1 MNIAKEHPGFSRTVI
16 ALAVL
21 AAFSPAHA
29 EDGDDIAQLTKPES
43 SIGVGVSAASG
54 GEKDRALFGQYNG
67 LRKNSVNLLLDLD
80 YVKRDDATGTW
91 TTIRGRNLG
100 LDSREL
106 GFSMQKQGDWKFSA
120 DYSELVRHDP
130 RTINTGLAGAGTTTP
145 SVNLLSAPGTGSELN
160 LELKRKGLGLGGE
173 KWITPNLQL
182 EVNFKNEDKDGARL
196 FGRGFTCP
204 SGAAPSPICTTMAS
218 GVNQWAL
225 LMLPEPINSTTRQF
239 DGKLNYSG
247 EKLMLSGGYYGSFY
261 INSNDTLTPTIPG
274 TLNNPLGA
282 PTTLNAG
289 LRGIL
294 GLPMALPPDNQA
306 HQLYLSGSYAFT
318 PKTRSTFKLAYT
330 HATQDDDFPAVFA
343 AAAPGGRTNLGGV
356 LDTTLAQFGLT
367 ARPMPKLFLLANLRY
382 EDKKDRTPIALY
394 NIEGTNTFTNGHISN
409 KKIAGKVEA
418 SYQLPLNVKGTLG
431 GDYESIDRG
440 TFVATDQLAGLSGI
454 RQKTEEIGYRA
465 ELRRAMSETLTG
477 AISYGHS
484 RRDGS
489 SWLKPNSGATTGVTA
504 LSDSAIFSRT
514 AIFPMIFTNRTRDK
528 VKLSADWMPM
538 ERLSL
543 QFAFEDA
550 RDDYSAPTTKG
561 LQDTGMRLYS
571 IDAAWTLNDKWKL
584 TGYWSQSEQ
593 KLRVDHSSGYQA
605 DVRDKND
612 TLGLGVAGKP
622 TGRLDVGAN
631 LSYISDTTV
640 YGQTLDSLASTTNQ
654 NFLASSGGLPDVTFR
669 QTRFNLF
676 SKYALD
682 KNSDIRLDF
691 IHQHSYLNEW
701 TWGYNGVPFAY
712 SDNTTISMLPNQR
725 VSFIGITY
733 IYKMR

>member
-1 MNIAKEHPGFSRTVI
+1 MNIAKKHPGFSQTVI

-21 AAFSPAHA
+21 AAFGPAHA
-29 EDGDDIAQLTKPES
+29 EDGDDLAQLTKPES
-43 SIGVGVSAASG
+43 SVSVGVGAASG

-67 LRKNSVNLLLDLD
+67 LRKDSVNLLLDLD
-80 YVKRDDATGTW
+80 YVKRNDATGTW
-91 TTIRGRNLG
+91 TTVRGRNLG
-100 LDSREL
+100 LDNREL

-120 DYSELVRHDP
+120 DYNEITRHDP
-130 RTINTGLAGAGTTTP
+130 RTINTGMLNAGTTTP
-145 SVNLLSAPGTGSELN
+145 TVNLLSAPGTGSELN
-160 LELKRKGLGLGGE
+160 LELRRKGLGFGVE
-173 KWITPNLQL
+173 KWLTPSLQL

-196 FGRGFTCP
+196 FGKGYACA
-204 SGAAPSPICTTMAS
+204 SSAAPGCAAGSATATGTARLF
-218 GVNQWAL
+218 V
-225 LMLPEPINSTTRQF
+225 PEPIDSSTKQV
-239 DGKLNYSG
+239 DAKLNYSG

-261 INSNDTLTPTIPG
+261 NNMNGTLTPTVPG
-274 TLNNPLGA
+274 TLNNPLGT
-282 PTTLNAG
+282 PLPLSTG
-289 LRGIL
+289 LQSIL
-294 GLPMALPPDNQA
+294 QLPMALPPDNQA

-330 HATQDDDFPAVFA
+330 HATQDDNFLGSGLTGAPA
-343 AAAPGGRTNLGGV
+343 GRTSLDGV

-394 NIEGTNTFTNGHISN
+394 NLEGTNTWTNGHISN
-409 KKIAGKVEA
+409 KKIAGKAEA

-489 SWLKPNSGATTGVTA
+489 SWLKPNSGANTGVTP
-504 LSDSAIFSRT
+504 LSDSAIYSRT

-528 VKLSADWMPM
+528 VKLLADWMPM

-550 RDDYSAPTTKG
+550 KDDYSAPTTKG
-561 LQDTGMRLYS
+561 LQDSGMRLYS
-571 IDAAWTLNDKWKL
+571 IDAAYTLSDKWKL
-584 TGYWSQSEQ
+584 NAYWSQSEQ
-593 KLRVDHSSGYQA
+593 TIRVDHSSGYQA
-605 DVRDKND
+605 DIRDKND
-612 TLGLGVAGKP
+612 TLGLGVVGKP

-631 LSYISDTTV
+631 LSYINDRTA
-640 YGQTLDSLASTTNQ
+640 YGQTLDVLATTANQ

-669 QTRFNLF
+669 QTRLNLF
-676 SKYALD
+676 TKYALD
-682 KNSDIRLDF
+682 KKSDIRLDF
-691 IHQHSYLNEW
+691 IHQQSYLNEW

-733 IYKMR
+733 IYKMQ